1 MRSAHRSEGFVLLDA
16 LLLVLLCSLLASL
29 ALVLSQTMKGMEG
42 WIVEDARRIAGA
54 HDGRADRTGGS
65 DDVQRAACSAFSM
78 GSSDD
83 RCTALSH
90 PGSDG
95 CLTVAAVPGT
105 V

>member
-16 LLLVLLCSLLASL
+16 LLLVLLCLLLASL
-29 ALVLSQTMKGMEG
+29 ALVVSQTMKGMEG
-42 WIVEDARRIAGA
+42 WIVEDARRIAGV
-54 HDGRADRTGGS
+54 HDGRAADRTGGS

-78 GSSDD
+78 GRTDD

-95 CLTVAAVPGT
+95 ILDDP
-105 V
+105 